1 MARFRYYVAAS
12 VDGYIA
18 DRNNDLDWLLAFDGF
33 DGHRQ
38 SYDDFLTGIGAVVMG
53 RDTYAWMHAHAPGQ
67 WPYPGLPTWVLT
79 NHELAGWP
87 GADLTF
93 IRGDLAEWVQDI
105 AADAGDKDVWV
116 VGGGRVAGEF
126 ADAGL
131 LDEIIL
137 FTMPVVL
144 GGGRQLLTTRTPL
157 RLEATSSRD
166 YGGGIRETRYDVL
179 REPAAADSP
188 AAQA

>member
-12 VDGYIA
+12 VDGFIA
-18 DRNNDLDWLLAFDGF
+18 DRNNDLGWLLAFDGF
-33 DGHRQ
+33 EGHQ
-38 SYDDFLTGIGAVVMG
+38 QNYDDFLTGIGALVMG
-53 RDTYAWMHAHAPGQ
+53 GETYAWMHAHAPGA

-79 NHELAGWP
+79 HHEQAGWP

-93 IRGDLAEWVQDI
+93 IRGDLSEWAPDI

-144 GGGRQLLTTRTPL
+144 GGGRPLLAAGTPL
-157 RLEATSSRD
+157 RLEVTSSRE
-166 YGGGIRETRYDVL
+166 YGGGIRETRYTVL
-179 REPAAADSP
+179 KDTP
-188 AAQA
+188 AAQP

>member
-18 DRNNDLDWLLAFDGF
+18 DRNNQLDWLLSFDGF
-33 DGHRQ
+33 DGHKE
-38 SYDDFLTGIGAVVMG
+38 SYEEFLAGIGALVMG
-53 RDTYAWMHAHAPGQ
+53 RDTYAWMHTHAPGQ

-79 NHELAGWP
+79 NHELPDWP

-105 AADAGDKDVWV
+105 AADAGEKDVWV
-116 VGGGRVAGEF
+116 VGGGHVAGEF

-137 FTMPVVL
+137 FSMPVVL
-144 GGGRQLLTTRTPL
+144 GGGRQLLATATPL
-157 RLEATSSRD
+157 RLEVTSSRD
-166 YGGGIRETRYDVL
+166 YGSGVRETRYDVVKQ
-179 REPAAADSP
+179 PAADP
-188 AAQA
+188 PRG